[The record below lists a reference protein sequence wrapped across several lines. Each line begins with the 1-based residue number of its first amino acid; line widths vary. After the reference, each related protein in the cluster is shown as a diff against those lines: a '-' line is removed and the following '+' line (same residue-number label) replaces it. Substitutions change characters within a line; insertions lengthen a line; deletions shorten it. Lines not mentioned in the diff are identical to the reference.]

1 MLYSV
6 ENLLSKDNSLSIM
19 VLTVVQMDITEIHSR
34 INVAWPTL
42 QNILDKTVDFA
53 FSS

>member
-6 ENLLSKDNSLSIM
+6 EDLLSKDNSLSVM

-34 INVAWPTL
+34 INATWPTL
-42 QNILDKTVDFA
+42 QNIVDQTVDFV